1 MTIEQAELAE
11 PLLAKA
17 SEYLPQTAVAKV
29 KAAYEFAAGRPAG
42 QLRRS
47 GDPGITHPLHA
58 AQTIASLQLD
68 ADAIA
73 AALLHDVQEDC
84 GVSNQEIKKRFGPEV
99 AKLVEGVT
107 KLGQIPWESAE
118 SVSVN
123 ERSQAENLRKMFMA
137 MAQDLRVLMIKL
149 ADRLHNM

>member
-17 SEYLPQTAVAKV
+17 SEYLPPAAGGKV
-29 KAAYEFAAGRPAG
+29 EAAYEFAATRHAG

-47 GDPGITHPLHA
+47 GDPVITHPLHA

-68 ADAIA
+68 ADTIA

-84 GVSNQEIKKRFGPEV
+84 AVENKEIERQFGGAV
-99 AKLVEGVT
+99 ATMVG
-107 KLGQIPWESAE
+107 G
-118 SVSVN
+118 
-123 ERSQAENLRKMFMA
+123 
-137 MAQDLRVLMIKL
+137 
-149 ADRLHNM
+149 